1 MARGPAAAR
10 PSVTVARNRLPKDV
24 PVAWVVVMETM
35 AATHRGTPPAD
46 RRAFVTFLMFN
57 DSYLPRISD
66 GRLRPPSAGQS
77 LGPGLSGHFQGTSVR
92 HRALV
97 RRYRQRAAHEPGV
110 AFGGRLA
117 TYRYLDMHMAVASA
131 LTLVE
136 NDLPGVLSRP
146 VPGRAAQGC
155 PHP

>member
-1 MARGPAAAR
+1 MLNFADPEVPYTRVHEFRHLHPER
-10 PSVTVARNRLPKDV
+10 DYPTDQTVIMREDPRSATRADEPHY
-24 PVAWVVVMETM
+24 PV
-35 AATHRGTPPAD
+35 GTA
-46 RRAFVTFLMFN
+46 
-57 DSYLPRISD
+57 
-66 GRLRPPSAGQS
+66 
-77 LGPGLSGHFQGTSVR
+77 R

-136 NDLPGVLSRP
+136 NDLPGLLSRP